1 MENTNKS
8 NRRVIVVD
16 DSMLIRRMVKDTLQ
30 SDGWDVVGEASNG
43 NDAVELYQQ
52 LRPDVV
58 TLDIIMP
65 GSDGIEALR
74 AILRI
79 NPDAKVV
86 VVSALNQTKLI
97 SEAIRSGAQD
107 FIAKPFLPEQLQQT
121 IRLCVES

>member
-1 MENTNKS
+1 MENSNKA
-8 NRRVIVVD
+8 NRRVLIVD

-43 NDAVELYQQ
+43 NDAVDLYQQ
-52 LRPDVV
+52 LRPDMV

-79 NPDAKVV
+79 NPKAKVV

-121 IRLCVES
+121 VRLCAES